1 MSKFTH
7 CISCTHGVY
16 PMLLGNILIMLT
28 HDQARALVEHG
39 RAAFLRSIDRRFY
52 SVFPGPLSSGLFI
65 TTRHVV

>member
-1 MSKFTH
+1 
-7 CISCTHGVY
+7 
-16 PMLLGNILIMLT
+16 MLLGNILIMLT